1 MKSNATA
8 RWEGAAGKI
17 SAGSG
22 LFKDA
27 QYSAKGRFE
36 GGEPGT
42 TPEELIAA
50 AHAACFSMAFNVA
63 LSRNNINAKSIETK
77 SVVEILPAQG
87 GGFAIT
93 ESVLTCTVEAPG
105 ADAAKLREI
114 GEGAKNGCPVS
125 KALKDNIKISL
136 ELTVTT

>member
-1 MKSNATA
+1 MKSSASA

-17 SAGSG
+17 TAGSG

-27 QYSAKGRFE
+27 SYNAKGRFE
-36 GGEPGT
+36 GGDSGT

-50 AHAACFSMAFNVA
+50 AHAACFAMAFNVG
-63 LSRNNINAKSIETK
+63 LNRSGITAKSIDAK

-87 GGFAIT
+87 GGFGIT
-93 ESVLTCTVEAPG
+93 RSHLTCTVEVPG
-105 ADAAKLREI
+105 ADAVKVREI

-125 KALKDNIKISL
+125 KALKNNIEITL
-136 ELTVTT
+136 ELTVNT

>member
-1 MKSNATA
+1 MKSTATA

-17 SAGSG
+17 SAGTG

-27 QYSAKGRFE
+27 PYNAKGRFE
-36 GGEPGT
+36 GGEPYT

-50 AHAACFSMAFNVA
+50 AHAGCFSMAFNVG
-63 LSRNNINAKSIETK
+63 LSRNGINAKSIETK

-93 ESVLTCTVEAPG
+93 ESTLTCTVDAPR
-105 ADAAKLREI
+105 ADAAKVREL
-114 GEGAKNGCPVS
+114 GEGAKLGCPVS
-125 KALKDNIKISL
+125 KALKDNIKITL
-136 ELTVTT
+136 DLNVKT

>member
-1 MKSNATA
+1 MKSTATA

-17 SAGSG
+17 TAGTG

-27 QYSAKGRFE
+27 PYNAKGRFE
-36 GGEPGT
+36 GGEPYT

-50 AHAACFSMAFNVA
+50 AHAACFSMAFNVG

-77 SVVEILPAQG
+77 SVVEVLPAAG
-87 GGFAIT
+87 GGFGIT
-93 ESVLTCTVEAPG
+93 QSALTCAVDAPG
-105 ADAAKLREI
+105 ADAAKVREI

-125 KALKDNIKISL
+125 KALKNNIEITLDLNVK
-136 ELTVTT
+136 T

>member
-1 MKSNATA
+1 MKSTATA

-17 SAGSG
+17 SAGTG

-27 QYSAKGRFE
+27 PYNAKGRFE
-36 GGEPGT
+36 GGEPYT

-50 AHAACFSMAFNVA
+50 AHAGCFSMAFNVG
-63 LSRNNINAKSIETK
+63 LSRNGINAKSIETK

-105 ADAAKLREI
+105 ADAAKVREL
-114 GEGAKNGCPVS
+114 GEGAKLGCPVS
-125 KALKDNIKISL
+125 KALKDNIEITL
-136 ELTVTT
+136 ELNVKT